1 MPKINRFYSS
11 LLLLTTACAANQKTI
26 EFTQVLLP
34 SRSDVDRLAVVLD
47 GEIDPKIRESI
58 VSALKNC
65 PLYTD
70 VRIIDKP
77 LTLQSEATVEAF
89 DQFLQKNAKGYGG
102 LLKFRME
109 HLDMVESLEKTQ
121 SFALFDQAVYDWFP
135 SFGVARLGT
144 FGFAD
149 RLEIGPE
156 VKKRLRSPTV
166 KTNRYSQVYRMS
178 FYHKPS
184 GKVILDRVAKNISSL
199 STFSRDPGITRPM
212 FERAIQG
219 SVLTDIGFYAC
230 PPSESITRN
239 IYSNSAKTESA
250 LAVREGFDAA
260 SQGNW
265 EAASQKWNEVL
276 AKEPK
281 NALANH
287 NLGVFHERNGD
298 IPRALPH
305 YRIGFRDKRV
315 QEDAFGS
322 IVGKFLPAGET
333 MEASIASVTGGN
345 WIFVDVPLGERRTR
359 ASVFRSTPIVDP
371 DSLRVTGQ
379 NLKEVALL
387 RFVTS
392 QENRR
397 AARVREYLLDSP
409 VRAGDLVIFT
419 DAALPRNSIGSPN
432 PDKSKSE

>member
-1 MPKINRFYSS
+1 
-11 LLLLTTACAANQKTI
+11 
-26 EFTQVLLP
+26 
-34 SRSDVDRLAVVLD
+34 
-47 GEIDPKIRESI
+47 
-58 VSALKNC
+58 
-65 PLYTD
+65 
-70 VRIIDKP
+70 
-77 LTLQSEATVEAF
+77 
-89 DQFLQKNAKGYGG
+89 
-102 LLKFRME
+102 
-109 HLDMVESLEKTQ
+109 
-121 SFALFDQAVYDWFP
+121 
-135 SFGVARLGT
+135 
-144 FGFAD
+144 
-149 RLEIGPE
+149 
-156 VKKRLRSPTV
+156 
-166 KTNRYSQVYRMS
+166 
-178 FYHKPS
+178 
-184 GKVILDRVAKNISSL
+184 
-199 STFSRDPGITRPM
+199 M